1 MLSIATD
8 YLEDRGSPEP
18 HLRHI
23 AEAGFSHVHWCHQWN
38 TDFLYS
44 QSEIEQIRRWLSEHG
59 LNVLDIHA
67 SAGIEKDWCSER
79 EYERTA
85 GVELVENRMQM
96 AARLSADVI
105 VLHARANASLDRQL
119 SSLEALQQMSRPLGV
134 RIAFE
139 NLPDDDLTRIEE
151 LLERFEPGFVGF
163 CYDSGH
169 AHMGGQ
175 DLAVHTRLL
184 KRLIAVHLHDNDG
197 TADQHRLPFT
207 ASVPWHRVAAALAG
221 SGYSK
226 CVNLEVGMKAHD
238 YTGESDFL
246 RASLDAG
253 HKLAEMIRVST
264 W

>member
-8 YLEDRGSPEP
+8 YLEDKGCPEP

-44 QSEIEQIRRWLSEHG
+44 RSEIEQIRRWLSELG
-59 LNVLDIHA
+59 LSALDIHA

-79 EYERTA
+79 EYERLA

-96 AARLSADVI
+96 AERLSADVI
-105 VLHARANASLDRQL
+105 VLHARAGAQLDRQL
-119 SSLEALQQMSRPLGV
+119 LSLDALQPVSKSLGV
-134 RIAFE
+134 RVAFE
-139 NLPDDDLTRIEE
+139 NLPGDDVTRIEE

-169 AHMGGQ
+169 AHMDGQ
-175 DLAVHTRLL
+175 DLAVHTTLQG
-184 KRLIAVHLHDNDG
+184 RLIAVHLHDNDG

-207 ASVPWHRVAAALAG
+207 ASVPWNRIAAALAG
-221 SGYSK
+221 SGYRK
-226 CVNLEVGMKAHD
+226 CVNLEVSMKAHD
-238 YTGESDFL
+238 YPGEGDFL

-253 HKLAEMIRVST
+253 HKLAEMIRIST
-264 W
+264 R